1 MQEKN
6 FKIEYICLRH
16 VDEEY
21 KFLFGIHEVYWMD
34 GVPEEICQIPVL
46 YDDSITA
53 LRERLQ
59 KMLDVTYLDIP
70 IHNT

>member
-1 MQEKN
+1 
-6 FKIEYICLRH
+6 
-16 VDEEY
+16 
-21 KFLFGIHEVYWMD
+21 MD